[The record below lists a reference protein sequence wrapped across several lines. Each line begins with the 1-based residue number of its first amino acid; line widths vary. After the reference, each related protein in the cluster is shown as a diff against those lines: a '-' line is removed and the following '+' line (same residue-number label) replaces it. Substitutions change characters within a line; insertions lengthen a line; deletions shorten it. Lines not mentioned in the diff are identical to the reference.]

1 MGKNGQIFSSKV
13 FFRGI
18 CLIASYVKEVLKN
31 HVIDTVWFV
40 VSFDNSLNEVTQKP
54 EIGIWV

>member
-40 VSFDNSLNEVTQKP
+40 VSFDNSLNEVT
-54 EIGIWV
+54 ET